1 LRGAAQINA
10 IRGAAQVL
18 GEVRPQLVFL
28 GGCVLGLYAR
38 PRGTSLRTTDDVDCV
53 STVVPWI
60 RQEQL
65 LADLCSRRVLIPDLE
80 RQYRYRVAQTGLVID
95 VLSPDGMNIG
105 GGDTWLRTA
114 ADHSAEFDLGG
125 GETIRAVTPPY
136 FLALKLSAFIDRG
149 TEVLS
154 SKDMEDIVFLAVEV
168 DDLVAQVEAAGIGHE
183 VRRLWHRA
191 LTKHHLDERD
201 LPDVVDAHLGAE
213 DRIRR
218 DEVLGVLRALVDPTP

>member
-1 LRGAAQINA
+1 VILRG
-10 IRGAAQVL
+10 VW
-18 GEVRPQLVFL
+18 
-28 GGCVLGLYAR
+28 
-38 PRGTSLRTTDDVDCV
+38 D
-53 STVVPWI
+53 
-60 RQEQL
+60 
-65 LADLCSRRVLIPDLE
+65 
-80 RQYRYRVAQTGLVID
+80 
-95 VLSPDGMNIG
+95 
-105 GGDTWLRTA
+105 
-114 ADHSAEFDLGG
+114 
-125 GETIRAVTPPY
+125 
-136 FLALKLSAFIDRG
+136 AFIDRG
-149 TEVLS
+149 ADVLS

>member
-1 LRGAAQINA
+1 LRGAAQIDA

-38 PRGTSLRTTDDVDCV
+38 PHGSNLRTTDDVDCV

-65 LADLCSRRVLIPDLE
+65 LADLCSKRVLVPDME
-80 RQYRYRVAQTGLVID
+80 RQHRYRVAQTGLVID

-105 GGDTWLRTA
+105 GGDAWLRAA
-114 ADHSAEFDLGG
+114 ADHAAEFDLGD

-149 TEVLS
+149 ADVLS

-168 DDLVAQVEAAGIGHE
+168 DGLVAQVETAGIGHE
-183 VRRLWHRA
+183 LRRLWHKA
-191 LTKHHLDERD
+191 LAKHQLDERD
-201 LPDVVDAHLGAE
+201 LRDVVDAHLGKE

-218 DEVLGVLRALVDPTP
+218 DEVVGILRSLAGPT